1 MDLDQSGAGAETIS
15 SVHISQSWI
24 FFPLPLVSLFQAEA
38 VLFIIGPA
46 RAKAS
51 IRNLF

>member
-1 MDLDQSGAGAETIS
+1 MDLDQSGAVAETIS

-24 FFPLPLVSLFQAEA
+24 FPLPLFSLFQAEA